1 MHGAK
6 GKPAVRAQ
14 EQRQQKS
21 SSLQPYPFPGT
32 AWEKEHET
40 LHLQHALHVG
50 KGDLT
55 SADPAA
61 AKKTP
66 MQRGREGPHPNPGSI
81 SPHCLSFP
89 FCKAGCPTSP
99 FLKPSG
105 TEPAPPMSQAQAS
118 VICELTHSRGAQRQV
133 FHALKK

>member
-40 LHLQHALHVG
+40 LHLQHALHVR

-55 SADPAA
+55 SAGPAA
-61 AKKTP
+61 AKIPHAKGERGSTP
-66 MQRGREGPHPNPGSI
+66 PSGSI

-105 TEPAPPMSQAQAS
+105 TEPAPSMSQAQAS